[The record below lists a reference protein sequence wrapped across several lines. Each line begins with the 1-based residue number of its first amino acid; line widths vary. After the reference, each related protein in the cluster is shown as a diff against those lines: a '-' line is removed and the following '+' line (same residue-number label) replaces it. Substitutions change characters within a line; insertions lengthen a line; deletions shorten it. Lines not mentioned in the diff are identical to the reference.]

1 MKVGGII
8 LVVFAGLMLAGSAF
22 FGIYSVKNSGSA
34 DRLASYSSSRRYR
47 RLGAL
52 LSYSIQRKA
61 ARQRNYSIGLGL
73 VGVLGLVGGIIMI
86 KKGGKGGGDKQS
98 STATPAIAG
107 VVPQPAAM
115 QAPAAAAAPM
125 AAGAPAPAPAPA
137 PGQPLPPDNWYV
149 GGDGQQQGPFAL
161 AQLQQGINQGQ
172 IDPRS
177 HVFHAALGQWMPI
190 ANVPQLASALP
201 PQQQG

>member
-8 LVVFAGLMLAGSAF
+8 LVIVAGLMLAGSAF

-34 DRLASYSSSRRYR
+34 DRIASYSSGRASR
-47 RLGAL
+47 RLGAMI
-52 LSYSIQRKA
+52 SYSIHRKA
-61 ARQRNYSIGLGL
+61 ARQRNISIGLGL

-86 KKGGKGGGDKQS
+86 KKGGKGGGDKQP
-98 STATPAIAG
+98 STATPSAAG
-107 VVPQPAAM
+107 ATPQPAAM
-115 QAPAAAAAPM
+115 PAAAPM
-125 AAGAPAPAPAPA
+125 AAAAPMGAGAPAPA

-161 AQLQQGINQGQ
+161 AQLQQGISQGQ

-201 PQQQG
+201 PQQQA